1 LAKKN
6 WSTQIKP
13 PTFLKSLTN
22 FIT

>member
-1 LAKKN
+1 LVEKN

>member
-1 LAKKN
+1 LVEKN
-6 WSTQIKP
+6 WSTQRKP